1 MPRGRSWIREGRVRR
16 RALPA
21 HRRKRGGPPVGIL
34 VRSTAVIA
42 TVAGGLLFGMGAMA
56 DTVGR
61 AASEAPPLQ
70 FAAGS
75 ADFEAEL
82 WTFIKDGESP
92 DDIEAF
98 LAIFPD
104 GKYAGLAKDKLARL
118 RGGKSAPAIAPAK
131 PKPALP
137 SLRIKP
143 IRVTP
148 MQARRAARTKARV
161 RARPDTSSAT
171 ITVIPQGQVLDV
183 TGKVE
188 KSDWVRAELPGGRRG
203 YIYGP
208 LLGPVP
214 VAKPAPRRQPEP
226 MPPAQPETPAPE
238 VPKSASVT
246 PAPSAAPDVAAQRAE
261 ISARWDQKIGLV
273 KRSGQYAECYSAGG
287 SIDTDSTEYMDCTD
301 REAAIA
307 QLEAAKQ
314 AELAGLPK
322 TESPR

>member
-1 MPRGRSWIREGRVRR
+1 MPRGRSWIRDGRARR
-16 RALPA
+16 LALPA
-21 HRRKRGGPPVGIL
+21 HPGKRGGTLAGNL
-34 VRSTAVIA
+34 VRIA
-42 TVAGGLLFGMGAMA
+42 AAIAAVAGGPLFGMDAIA

-61 AASEAPPLQ
+61 AASEASPLQ
-70 FAAGS
+70 FATGS

-82 WTFIKDGESP
+82 WTFIKDGDNP

-118 RGGKSAPAIAPAK
+118 RGGKSAPAIAPAV

-137 SLRIKP
+137 SLRIEP

-214 VAKPAPRRQPEP
+214 VSKPAPRRQPEP
-226 MPPAQPETPAPE
+226 AQPDTPAPE
-238 VPKSASVT
+238 APKSASVT
-246 PAPSAAPDVAAQRAE
+246 PAPAAAPAADLAAQRAE
-261 ISARWDQKIGLV
+261 IIARWDQKIGLIR
-273 KRSGQYAECYSAGG
+273 RSGQHTECYSAGANVEM
-287 SIDTDSTEYMDCTD
+287 DSTEYMDCTD
-301 REAAIA
+301 REATIA

-314 AELAGLPK
+314 AELAGLP
-322 TESPR
+322 TADSAR